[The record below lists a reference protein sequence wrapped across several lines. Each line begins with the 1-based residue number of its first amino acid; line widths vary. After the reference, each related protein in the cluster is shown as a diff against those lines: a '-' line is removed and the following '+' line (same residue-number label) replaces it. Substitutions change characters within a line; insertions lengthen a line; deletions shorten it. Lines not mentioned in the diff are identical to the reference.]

1 MNNFLYH
8 QDYCAWHNTAAY
20 VKKSIGAIES
30 SVSVTGWMPMQLLPF
45 NDMLM
50 LFRLSKK

>member
-8 QDYCAWHNTAAY
+8 QDYYAWHNTAAY

-30 SVSVTGWMPMQLLPF
+30 SVSVTGWMPMQLLSF
-45 NDMLM
+45 ND
-50 LFRLSKK
+50 SKTLWFFG